1 MHPQKKL
8 KAANAI
14 GSKGTKAIHK
24 INDHLQTKSVFYS
37 YTNKLDRLIS
47 NNKNK
52 HKLTSL
58 DLINQTT
65 KDGTVGISNNHNVV
79 SSNSACDEVVRKTQF
94 KSPPINEHMTQNTNV
109 TLSSGVLNGSKQ
121 TNDKSWRNVS
131 VI

>member
-1 MHPQKKL
+1 MLADFFTKPLQGALFNKFRDVIMGWKHINTLRQPTKCDL
-8 KAANAI
+8 KE
-14 GSKGTKAIHK
+14 
-24 INDHLQTKSVFYS
+24 
-37 YTNKLDRLIS
+37 R
-47 NNKNK
+47 
-52 HKLTSL
+52 
-58 DLINQTT
+58 
-65 KDGTVGISNNHNVV
+65 VGISNNHNVV